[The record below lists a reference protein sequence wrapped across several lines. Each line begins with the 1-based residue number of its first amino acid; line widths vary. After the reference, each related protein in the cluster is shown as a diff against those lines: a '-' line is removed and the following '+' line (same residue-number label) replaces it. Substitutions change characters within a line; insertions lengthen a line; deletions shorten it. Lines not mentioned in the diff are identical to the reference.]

1 MSNRVLCRNRQPV
14 TWSWLGLLL
23 ALLSREAFPATF
35 EVISLADRGD
45 GSLRQAIERANESPG
60 DDRIEFAVRGSIRLE
75 SPLPALAGNT
85 TIRGPGRDLLEVS
98 GEQKGRVFATAEG
111 TTNTFAHLTISNG
124 QLPPNEHGAGVH
136 NAGDLVLSNCVVTAN
151 RTLGGWGG
159 GLFSRGNLTLIA
171 CDVSG
176 NSAMG
181 GPGREG
187 SKTPVPDAPG
197 TGTGGG
203 GGGGGLGGGIY
214 SQAGHLQ
221 VLDSRFFTNV
231 AVGGAGGGSAA
242 VAAPV
247 GSGGAPNGGAGGA
260 PGSPGTDG
268 GLGGGGGGGSVPSGG
283 VLGGADAGGSEFG
296 GGVGG
301 DGFRNPILANP
312 GSGGGGGGLGVQSG
326 AVSVVN
332 STFIGNRARGGPM
345 TTSALRLGGVAF
357 GGGVC
362 VTTGRVELIHCT
374 LTANEAIPGVLYGD
388 PILGPPFFEAPSSG
402 GGFANESGTLTLRN
416 TLIADNAATRLL
428 TPSDGSGPV
437 LSEGVNLIWEAQ
449 GIVGLSAADRVGV
462 LPRIE
467 NLRMNG
473 GPTPTQ
479 ALLANS
485 PAIDAATADPAL
497 STDQRG
503 DARIVGP
510 RPDIGAYEADFAPAG
525 ALAVLLDGDRVAGE
539 TATVDTADVEVSF
552 VSSYPN
558 ATVVYT
564 LDGSLPTPE
573 SVAYSGPFRIA
584 DDRTLRALCFRRDF
598 GDSTSVGPVQIR
610 FATERRHRLSMNVVG
625 NGSVGIDPPEVAYV
639 PGRTVRLYARPA
651 FAWKLARWT
660 GHGTGANNVLE
671 LSMDGDKAVGAEFE
685 PDLTAQG
692 PLFRLSVRSVGPG
705 KVELA
710 PAGGLYPSNTMVRL
724 RPIPALVPGGLPL
737 AYLRGW
743 SGDINPTPWHEP
755 MVVMDRHRNVVAE
768 FIASSPGGFTYY
780 QFRTE
785 VLGKGRVLETSPFVH
800 ANGYYS
806 DTTAEIRAIPDL
818 GWDFRHWADKAT
830 GTLPTSA
837 VTMSGEATAVAVFG
851 TRLSTTVSGAGTI
864 TMDPADGETVG
875 FDPVRL
881 TAIPA
886 AGSYFVRWGDLG
898 FGDRSPLDVVV
909 REATPTVSALFAPLR
924 PGESALTLGAQ
935 GRGRV
940 ESVPAGNRH
949 PTGMTLTLQALPK
962 AGQRFLRW
970 SGDASGTANPLELRM
985 DASKSVTAIFTDAP
999 ILALSEPFGFQT
1011 PTRLRLRIE
1020 GPQGRTYQ
1028 VQRSADLTTWS
1039 HFGTV
1044 KSLSRTA
1051 DTWVALPRRVPGV
1064 GFSGGPQAYYRVV
1077 AVE

>member
-1 MSNRVLCRNRQPV
+1 
-14 TWSWLGLLL
+14 
-23 ALLSREAFPATF
+23 
-35 EVISLADRGD
+35 
-45 GSLRQAIERANESPG
+45 
-60 DDRIEFAVRGSIRLE
+60 
-75 SPLPALAGNT
+75 
-85 TIRGPGRDLLEVS
+85 
-98 GEQKGRVFATAEG
+98 VFA
-111 TTNTFAHLTISNG
+111 N
-124 QLPPNEHGAGVH
+124 
-136 NAGDLVLSNCVVTAN
+136 
-151 RTLGGWGG
+151 
-159 GLFSRGNLTLIA
+159 
-171 CDVSG
+171 
-176 NSAMG
+176 
-181 GPGREG
+181 
-187 SKTPVPDAPG
+187 
-197 TGTGGG
+197 TGTF
-203 GGGGGLGGGIY
+203 LI
-214 SQAGHLQ
+214 Q
-221 VLDSRFFTNV
+221 DCTFTENW
-231 AVGGAGGGSAA
+231 AKGAPNGEGAGGGVFVRSATHTVLRSTFHNNIA
-242 VAAPV
+242 EGGQATGDAPTR
-247 GSGGAPNGGAGGA
+247 A
-260 PGSPGTDG
+260 
-268 GLGGGGGGGSVPSGG
+268 L
-283 VLGGADAGGSEFG
+283 
-296 GGVGG
+296 
-301 DGFRNPILANP
+301 
-312 GSGGGGGGLGVQSG
+312 GGGLGVQSG

-332 STFIGNRARGGPM
+332 STFLGNRAQGGPM
-345 TTSALRLGGVAF
+345 TTSALRLGGVAL

-437 LSEGVNLIWEAQ
+437 LSEGVNLIREAQ

-467 NLRMNG
+467 NLRRNG

-503 DARIVGP
+503 DVRIVGP

-525 ALAVLLDGDRVAGE
+525 VLAVLLNGERVTGE
-539 TATVDTADVEVSF
+539 TATVDTPDVEVSF

-564 LDGSLPTPE
+564 LDGSLPTAE
-573 SVAYSGPFRIA
+573 STTYSGPFRIA
-584 DDRTLRALCFRRDF
+584 VDRTLRALTFRRDF

-610 FATERRHRLSMNVVG
+610 FADERRLRLSVNVVG
-625 NGSVGIDPPEVAYV
+625 NGSVGIDPADGAYV

-660 GHGTGANNVLE
+660 GHGTGFSNVLE

-685 PDLTAQG
+685 PDLAPQG

-705 KVELA
+705 KVELT
-710 PAGGLYPSNTMVRL
+710 PSGGLYPSNTVVRL
-724 RPIPALVPGGLPL
+724 RPILALIPGGLPL
-737 AYLRGW
+737 AYLGGW
-743 SGDINPTPWHEP
+743 SGDINPTSWYEP
-755 MVVMDRHRNVVAE
+755 VVVMDRHRNVVAE
-768 FIASSPGGFTYY
+768 FGASSPSGFTYY

-785 VLGKGRVLETSPFVH
+785 VLGQGRVLETSPFVH

-806 DTTAEIRAIPDL
+806 DRTAEIRAIPDL

-837 VTMSGEATAVAVFG
+837 VTMTGEATAVAVFG

-909 REATPTVSALFAPLR
+909 REATPTVSALFAPLP
-924 PGESALTLGAQ
+924 PGESALTLGVQ
-935 GRGRV
+935 GRGHV

-949 PTGMTLTLQALPK
+949 PTGETLTLQALPK

-970 SGDASGTANPLELRM
+970 SGDVSGTANPLELRM

-999 ILALSEPFGFQT
+999 ILALSEPFGFKT
-1011 PTRLRLRIE
+1011 PTQLRLRIE

-1028 VQRSADLTTWS
+1028 VQRSTDLTTWS

-1051 DTWVALPRRVPGV
+1051 DSWVALPRRVPGV

-1077 AVE
+1077 AAD